1 MSHGLLATTRLLR
14 NAARVYETTIGDG
27 VATSFTLT
35 PGFDTEKCVVQVTKV
50 ADGEVV
56 KPKITINVN
65 GGTQVTIDF
74 DAGDVPTADQ
84 FRVIIVGLL

>member
-1 MSHGLLATTRLLR
+1 MTTGLLATVRLLR

-27 VATSFTLT
+27 VNVSFTLT
-35 PGFDTEKCVVQVTKV
+35 PGFDTEKCLVQVTKA

-56 KPKITINVN
+56 KPKITINQTGSTEVN
-65 GGTQVTIDF
+65 IDF
-74 DAGDVPTADQ
+74 KAGDVPTADQ